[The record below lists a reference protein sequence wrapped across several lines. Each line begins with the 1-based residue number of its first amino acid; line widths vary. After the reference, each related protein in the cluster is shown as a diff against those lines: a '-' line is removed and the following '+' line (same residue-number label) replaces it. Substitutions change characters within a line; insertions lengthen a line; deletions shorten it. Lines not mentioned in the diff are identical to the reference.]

1 VIRWE
6 VGGPYE
12 VVFST
17 RLGGV
22 SEDAFASLNLGLLTG
37 DDPVL
42 VEENR
47 RRLCSEIGADPTRLA
62 LNRQVHG
69 TEVHRARPG
78 MRGGPGDA
86 LWSDEPGLPML
97 KLTADCLPIAIARS
111 NGDTHALA
119 LVHAGWRGL
128 LAGLVEKAA
137 AAVGGRPLAIVGPG
151 IGPCCYEVGDE
162 VATPFRKRYGGSVL
176 RGRSLDLPAAA
187 EAALRSAGCA
197 SVERLDLCTS
207 CHADLFFSHR
217 RDGQRTGRQGVIG
230 VIRSGV

>member
-1 VIRWE
+1 MRWDVE
-6 VGGPYE
+6 GPYE

-37 DDPVL
+37 DDPTL

-47 RRLCSEIGADPTRLA
+47 RRLCGEVGADPARLA

-78 MRGGPGDA
+78 MRGAPGDA

-111 NGDTHALA
+111 NGDRPALA

-128 LAGLVEKAA
+128 LGGVVENAV
-137 AAVGGRPLAIVGPG
+137 AAVGGRAVAIVGPG

-162 VATPFRKRYGGSVL
+162 VATPFVKRYGGSVL
-176 RGRSLDLPAAA
+176 RGRCLDLPAAA
-187 EAALRSAGCA
+187 EAALHSAGCA
-197 SVERLDLCTS
+197 SVERLDICTS

-217 RDGQRTGRQGVIG
+217 RDGERTGRQGVIG
-230 VIRSGV
+230 VICSGL